1 MKSQVWKRIRCLF
14 LAMCFTIVFF
24 IPISAVSPVVDNRS
38 ANESQ
43 SITQYQLLMT
53 EFKHQKLRNELTP
66 DYPDYYA
73 GAYIQEDGKLVVLL
87 TEVSKTHSDS
97 ICSLTRSSDVIFKT
111 ASVPYNDL
119 VSHRD
124 DIIQTYE
131 SLKNNSLENRIAD
144 DLSTLLDSFI
154 GIGIEER
161 NNRIVVTL
169 TDTSAENIDSFR
181 KYLSSYEHIFF
192 EQSGGAEKHTS
203 LSPGG
208 GILVYDNVG
217 DHTGSIGY
225 RSFRPL
231 GSRTLYGFTTA
242 AHVVNSTYPESVYTL
257 NRVLCGN
264 VSTLQ
269 YGVTIDAAFVQTTS
283 DFTVTNQTPSG
294 KIIASSWF
302 TSIPEGMSV
311 MMHGNTSGELSG
323 VVKNNAYHFT
333 TSDGVNLTDMLRCS
347 YDADFGDSGGVVFSL
362 YNGDYAIVGIHHGQ
376 VSIFH
381 TPVHRSIVS
390 KAQNI
395 YTTLNVTPY

>member
-24 IPISAVSPVVDNRS
+24 IPTSAVPPVVDNRS

-53 EFKHQKLRNELTP
+53 ELKHQKLGNEMTL

-97 ICSLTRSSDVIFKT
+97 ICSLIRSSDVIFKT

-144 DLSTLLDSFI
+144 DLSTLLNSFI
-154 GIGIEER
+154 GIGIEEQ

-192 EQSGGAEKHTS
+192 E
-203 LSPGG
+203 
-208 GILVYDNVG
+208 
-217 DHTGSIGY
+217 
-225 RSFRPL
+225 
-231 GSRTLYGFTTA
+231 
-242 AHVVNSTYPESVYTL
+242 
-257 NRVLCGN
+257 
-264 VSTLQ
+264 
-269 YGVTIDAAFVQTTS
+269 
-283 DFTVTNQTPSG
+283 
-294 KIIASSWF
+294 
-302 TSIPEGMSV
+302 
-311 MMHGNTSGELSG
+311 
-323 VVKNNAYHFT
+323 
-333 TSDGVNLTDMLRCS
+333 
-347 YDADFGDSGGVVFSL
+347 
-362 YNGDYAIVGIHHGQ
+362 
-376 VSIFH
+376 
-381 TPVHRSIVS
+381 
-390 KAQNI
+390 
-395 YTTLNVTPY
+395 

>member
-1 MKSQVWKRIRCLF
+1 M
-14 LAMCFTIVFF
+14 
-24 IPISAVSPVVDNRS
+24 
-38 ANESQ
+38 
-43 SITQYQLLMT
+43 
-53 EFKHQKLRNELTP
+53 
-66 DYPDYYA
+66 
-73 GAYIQEDGKLVVLL
+73 
-87 TEVSKTHSDS
+87 
-97 ICSLTRSSDVIFKT
+97 
-111 ASVPYNDL
+111 
-119 VSHRD
+119 
-124 DIIQTYE
+124 
-131 SLKNNSLENRIAD
+131 
-144 DLSTLLDSFI
+144 
-154 GIGIEER
+154 
-161 NNRIVVTL
+161 
-169 TDTSAENIDSFR
+169 
-181 KYLSSYEHIFF
+181 
-192 EQSGGAEKHTS
+192 
-203 LSPGG
+203 
-208 GILVYDNVG
+208 
-217 DHTGSIGY
+217 TGSIGY

-242 AHVVNSTYPESVYTL
+242 AHVVNSTYPESVYTDTSP
-257 NRVLCGN
+257 RVLCEN

-311 MMHGNTSGELSG
+311 MMHGKTSGELSG
-323 VVKNNAYHFT
+323 VVRNNAYHFT

>member
-144 DLSTLLDSFI
+144 DLSTLLNSFI
-154 GIGIEER
+154 GIGIEEQ

-311 MMHGNTSGELSG
+311 IMHGKTSGELSG
-323 VVKNNAYHFT
+323 VVRNNAYHFT

-347 YDADFGDSGGVVFSL
+347 YDAKFGDSGGVVFSL

-376 VSIFH
+376 VSAIQALNG
-381 TPVHRSIVS
+381 RSIVS

-395 YTTLNVTPY
+395 DTTLNVTPY